1 MHDRMG
7 FIGGS
12 DCYRIMNGE
21 WHDLWLEKTGRE
33 QPDDL
38 SDIFAVRLGTYT
50 EEFHIRELE
59 RELGVTVKR
68 QYQAQRDI
76 EYVPCRA
83 TLDGVYGV
91 DPLIGIECKHTN
103 ERQTM
108 SKQLE
113 RYMPQLQFYMMVTGI
128 ERMVFS
134 CIFGN
139 REREHT
145 IVDAT
150 KWYQHDM
157 LVEIIKFWSYVKDD
171 MEPDRGLLDVVIPKM
186 DAVPINSM
194 VAIDA
199 STNNQFMADA
209 EIFTITKDK
218 AAAHE
223 KAKKRLKEMMPSNCR
238 EMYCSD
244 FAMRRAAN
252 GSIRMVTKEIQ
263 NAAG

>member
-1 MHDRMG
+1 
-7 FIGGS
+7 
-12 DCYRIMNGE
+12 
-21 WHDLWLEKTGRE
+21 
-33 QPDDL
+33 
-38 SDIFAVRLGTYT
+38 
-50 EEFHIRELE
+50 
-59 RELGVTVKR
+59 
-68 QYQAQRDI
+68 
-76 EYVPCRA
+76 
-83 TLDGVYGV
+83 
-91 DPLIGIECKHTN
+91 
-103 ERQTM
+103 M

>member
-59 RELGVTVKR
+59 ETLNVKITRQFKHEREIDG
-68 QYQAQRDI
+68 
-76 EYVPCRA
+76 VPCRA
-83 TLDGVYGV
+83 TLDGVYGG
-91 DPLIGIECKHTN
+91 IGVECKHTN

-139 REREHT
+139 RTREHT
-145 IVDAT
+145 LVDSNMP
-150 KWYQHDM
+150 YRHEM
-157 LVEIIKFWSYVKDD
+157 LLQLIDFWQYVKDD
-171 MEPDRGLLDVVIPKM
+171 MEPDRGLVSVVMPSM

-209 EIFTITKDK
+209 EIYAVTKDK
-218 AAAHE
+218 ATAHE

>member
-1 MHDRMG
+1 MHNRMG

-21 WHDLWLEKTGRE
+21 WHDLWLEKTGRVE
-33 QPDDL
+33 PDDL

-59 RELGVTVKR
+59 EELNVKITRQFQHERE
-68 QYQAQRDI
+68 I
-76 EYVPCRA
+76 EHVPCRA
-83 TLDGVYGV
+83 TLDGMYGA
-91 DPLIGIECKHTN
+91 IGVECKHTN
-103 ERQTM
+103 ERQNM
-108 SKQLE
+108 NKQLE

-128 ERMVFS
+128 WRMVFS

-139 REREHT
+139 RSREHI
-145 IVDAT
+145 IVEADGH
-150 KWYQHDM
+150 YQNDM
-157 LVEIIKFWSYVKDD
+157 LQEIIKFWSYVKDD
-171 MEPDRGLLDVVIPKM
+171 MEPDRGILDIVMPSM

-194 VAIDA
+194 IAIDA
-199 STNNQFMADA
+199 SANNQFMADA
-209 EIFTITKDK
+209 EIFAITKDK

-238 EMYCSD
+238 EMYCTD

-263 NAAG
+263 NAVS